1 MISEKFMWGA
11 AMAANQCEGAYLEEG
26 KGLSIVD
33 LLPDAA
39 HGRWDMLYHP
49 EKYLDKE
56 LEFYPSHEAIDF
68 YHRFREDL
76 ELLAGM
82 GIQAFRTSISWP
94 RIFPNGDDSEP
105 NEKGLE
111 FYDRLFAECRRL
123 NMEPV
128 VTLCHFDTPYALVKK
143 YGGWKD
149 RRAVDAYCRY
159 CETIFRRYREI
170 VRYWITF
177 NEINMITHIP
187 YLGGGLLIEGED
199 NPKQAIYQAAHHQ
212 LVASAR
218 AVQMGHEIDPENRIG
233 CMLAAGSFY
242 PYSCRPEDVL
252 ESLEK
257 NHENY
262 LFIDVQAPGA
272 YPAYAERL
280 FEENGVLL
288 KMEEGDSSL
297 LSRNTA
303 DYIAFSY
310 YSSRL
315 AGTGEEARKNV
326 VDGNAVTTLRNPY
339 LDITAWGRQ
348 IDPVGLRIT
357 MNELYDRYQKPLFLV
372 ENGLGC
378 EDIPDESGFV
388 QDDYRIDYARRHI
401 LQMQE
406 AIKDG
411 VKCLGYLAWGT
422 IDLISA
428 GGGEMKKRYG
438 FIYVDRD
445 NNGKG
450 TMKRRPKK
458 SYEWYKRVIASDG
471 IKLD

>member
-1 MISEKFMWGA
+1 
-11 AMAANQCEGAYLEEG
+11 
-26 KGLSIVD
+26 
-33 LLPDAA
+33 
-39 HGRWDMLYHP
+39 ML
-49 EKYLDKE
+49 
-56 LEFYPSHEAIDF
+56 
-68 YHRFREDL
+68 FR
-76 ELLAGM
+76 
-82 GIQAFRTSISWP
+82 S
-94 RIFPNGDDSEP
+94 
-105 NEKGLE
+105 
-111 FYDRLFAECRRL
+111 
-123 NMEPV
+123 
-128 VTLCHFDTPYALVKK
+128 
-143 YGGWKD
+143 
-149 RRAVDAYCRY
+149 
-159 CETIFRRYREI
+159 
-170 VRYWITF
+170 
-177 NEINMITHIP
+177 
-187 YLGGGLLIEGED
+187 
-199 NPKQAIYQAAHHQ
+199 
-212 LVASAR
+212 
-218 AVQMGHEIDPENRIG
+218 GHEIDPENRIG

-262 LFIDVQAPGA
+262 LFIDVQARGA

-280 FEENGVLL
+280 FEENGVVL

-471 IKLD
+471 TKLD